1 MTAPPYAWLLVL
13 GLLRVAAVGA
23 VTFVVLTRLA
33 LPGTTRRS
41 AWEGRAWGDA
51 VLGVSVTLTAAFAL
65 GLLGLFDAASLAAV
79 LALALAGGA
88 WLRYRRLWRRTLLQ
102 RYAGF
107 LEWVERVAP
116 PDPVVPGFGPE
127 APAAPLWARL
137 LPRPRADW
145 ADLGPRA
152 GWWVG
157 VGVVSAV
164 AVGVR
169 IVPTLAE
176 PAPFTLRYYATLET
190 LKGLMVG
197 APTGS
202 GGGWGLH
209 ALVMALA
216 EMARVDPSLVLRGVG
231 AVAAGAVAYG
241 VFQTVRFT
249 WGGRVGAF
257 AGALFV
263 AVGGPLLPL
272 PLDRQAGAEPLMLA
286 AALALPVFPHLA
298 AYLGDGNRRGVTVGL
313 VGLVACG
320 LVNPSVGALL
330 TATVAVY
337 VLTIVVQVRVRRRR
351 GEGGRGGYRDRGLT
365 RRVGFLAAVGVV
377 VGALWAGYLSLLNA
391 VAVDG
396 AFVFF
401 ESTRGAVGTPG
412 ALAAWLG
419 ALLLVAPLVPGRARF
434 ADDLPRAGAL
444 VRSGG
449 QTLALLALWVATG
462 GGFEGLAGAAA
473 VLLMSAVGVDLGLL
487 VHEAWV
493 RLRPALAR
501 WAGRGADRRGADRR
515 GADRR
520 GAGLWGGE
528 AAQWAPA
535 AVALGCGVAAIVTGW
550 AVPVPGVPVEP
561 AGFVRGYHAVQAR
574 SLPYAWTAV
583 SHLGTGV
590 RARHRGRFMDS
601 EYFLQTYDPAR
612 YDHRG
617 PGAIPTPDVY
627 LFVERGERAGR
638 GGAASGV
645 RDELLP
651 VGAEQAGRLRAWVA
665 AYAARPD
672 QARNVRV
679 VYRDAEVEVV
689 RLGRPA
695 PTLLELAPEAEDPPR
710 PAPQRASVPPSSRPR
725 SKT

>member
-1 MTAPPYAWLLVL
+1 MPTPPYAWLLVL
-13 GLLRVAAVGA
+13 ALLRVAAVGV

-51 VLGVSVTLTAAFAL
+51 VLGVSVTLVLAFGL
-65 GLLGLFDAASLAAV
+65 GLLGLFDAASLAAA

-88 WLRYRRLWRRTLLQ
+88 WLRYRRLWRRTLLR

-116 PDPVVPGFGPE
+116 PDPAVPGFGAE
-127 APAAPLWARL
+127 APAAPLWARV

-176 PAPFTLRYYATLET
+176 PAPFTLRYYASLET

-202 GGGWGLH
+202 GGGWGLQ
-209 ALVMALA
+209 ALAMALA

-330 TATVAVY
+330 AATVAVY

-351 GEGGRGGYRDRGLT
+351 GEGGRGGYRDRGLS
-365 RRVGFLAAVGVV
+365 RRVAFLAAVGAV
-377 VGALWAGYLSLLNA
+377 VGALWAGYLSLLQA

-396 AFVFF
+396 AFVYF

-419 ALLLVAPLVPGRARF
+419 ALLLVAPLVPGRQHYE
-434 ADDLPRAGAL
+434 DELPRAGAL

-449 QTLALLALWVATG
+449 QTLALLALWVAAG
-462 GGFEGLAGAAA
+462 GGYEGLAGAAA

-487 VHEAWV
+487 VHEADV
-493 RLRPALAR
+493 RLRPALAAVFAR
-501 WAGRGADRRGADRR
+501 WRGR
-515 GADRR
+515 
-520 GAGLWGGE
+520 GGE
-528 AAQWAPA
+528 AAQWVPS
-535 AVALGCGVAAIVTGW
+535 AVALAAGVAAIVTGW
-550 AVPVPGVPVEP
+550 GVPVPGVPVEP
-561 AGFVRGYHAVQAR
+561 AGFVRGYYAVQAR

-627 LFVERGERAGR
+627 LFVERG

-651 VGAEQAGRLRAWVA
+651 VGADQAGRLRAWVA
-665 AYAARPD
+665 RYAARPGK
-672 QARNVRV
+672 ARNVRV
-679 VYRDAEVEVV
+679 VYRDDEVEVV
-689 RLGRPA
+689 RLSRPA
-695 PTLLELAPEAEDPPR
+695 PTLLELPPEADAPPR
-710 PAPQRASVPPSSRPR
+710 PAPARAERAAAPVPAPPR
-725 SKT
+725 SET

>member
-13 GLLRVAAVGA
+13 GLLRVAVVGA
-23 VTFVVLTRLA
+23 VSFVVLTRLA
-33 LPGTTRRS
+33 LPATPRRS

-51 VLGVSVTLTAAFAL
+51 VLGVSATLTVAFGL
-65 GLLGLFDAASLAAV
+65 GLLGLFDAASLAAA

-88 WLRYRRLWRRTLLQ
+88 WLRYRRLWRRTLLR

-116 PDPVVPGFGPE
+116 PGPVVAGFGGG
-127 APAAPLWARL
+127 AARAPLWARL
-137 LPRPRADW
+137 LPRPQRTW

-152 GWWVG
+152 GWWAG

-164 AVGVR
+164 AVAVR
-169 IVPTLAE
+169 LVPTLAE
-176 PAPFTLRYYATLET
+176 PAPFTLRYYASLET

-197 APTGS
+197 APAGS
-202 GGGWGLH
+202 GGGWGLQ

-216 EMARVDPSLVLRGVG
+216 EMARVDPALVLRGVG

-249 WGGRVGAF
+249 WGGRGGAF

-320 LVNPSVGALL
+320 LVNPAVGALL
-330 TATVAVY
+330 AATVAVY
-337 VLTIVVQVRVRRRR
+337 VVTIVVQVRLRARR
-351 GEGGRGGYRDRGLT
+351 GAGGRGYRDRGLS
-365 RRVGFLAAVGVV
+365 RRVAFLAAVGAV
-377 VGALWAGYLSLLNA
+377 VGALWAGYVSLLNA

-419 ALLLVAPLVPGRARF
+419 ALLLVAPLVPGRARH
-434 ADDLPRAGAL
+434 AEALPRAGAL

-449 QTLALLALWVATG
+449 QTLALLALWVGAG
-462 GGFEGLAGAAA
+462 GGYEGVAGAAA

-493 RLRPALAR
+493 RARPALAK
-501 WAGRGADRRGADRR
+501 WAGRDATRR
-515 GADRR
+515 
-520 GAGLWGGE
+520 GGE
-528 AAQWAPA
+528 AAQWAPS
-535 AVALGCGVAAIVTGW
+535 AVALGAGVAVIVTGW
-550 AVPVPGVPVEP
+550 GVPVPGVPVEP
-561 AGFVRGYHAVQAR
+561 AGFVHGYHAVQRA

-627 LFVERGERAGR
+627 LFVERGA

-672 QARNVRV
+672 QGRNVSV

-689 RLGRPA
+689 RLSRPA
-695 PTLLELAPEAEDPPR
+695 PTLLELPPEAEAPPR
-710 PAPQRASVPPSSRPR
+710 PARARALAAPPAPPR
-725 SKT
+725 SES